1 MKIYVLQE
9 CIDYEIENIRVTT
22 DKQSVLDLLKTK
34 DDYTNIYIE
43 IWENDKIIYCF
54 EGNYEGENLIDLIL
68 NV

>member
-9 CIDYEIENIRVTT
+9 SIDYEMQNIRVTT
-22 DKQSVLDLLKTK
+22 DKQSIFDLLRTK
-34 DDYTNIYIE
+34 DCYTNLYLE

>member
-22 DKQSVLDLLKTK
+22 DKQSVLDLLNTK

-43 IWENDKIIYCF
+43 IWENDKSIYCF
-54 EGNYEGENLIDLIL
+54 EGIYEGENLIDLIL

>member
-22 DKQSVLDLLKTK
+22 DKQSVLDLLNTK

-43 IWENDKIIYCF
+43 IWENDKI
-54 EGNYEGENLIDLIL
+54 LSRRKL
-68 NV
+68 